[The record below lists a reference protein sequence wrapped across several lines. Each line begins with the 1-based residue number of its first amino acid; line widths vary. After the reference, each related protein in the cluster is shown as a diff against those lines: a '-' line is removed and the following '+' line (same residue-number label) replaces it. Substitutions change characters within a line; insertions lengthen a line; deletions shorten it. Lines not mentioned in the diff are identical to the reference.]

1 MDAHERCE
9 DVLQDPEDG
18 EVCSFSCESGVA
30 DMHLIVMPQYQVPIY
45 LTYICVTS
53 ALMGLQKMHDTLHL
67 YLHERRVVIKTFII
81 SNNVLEIRKNI
92 FVRID
97 AALDK

>member
-67 YLHERRVVIKTFII
+67 YLHERRVVIK
-81 SNNVLEIRKNI
+81 NLLL
-92 FVRID
+92 FVNQRT
-97 AALDK
+97 

>member
-1 MDAHERCE
+1 MDAHERWE

-45 LTYICVTS
+45 LTYTSICVKS
-53 ALMGLQKMHDTLHL
+53 ALMGLQKLHETLRV
-67 YLHERRVVIKTFII
+67 YLHERRVVIKSFII
-81 SNNVLEIRKNI
+81 ISMHEYAH
-92 FVRID
+92 D
-97 AALDK
+97 G